1 MEFLKSHAVIKGYIL
16 LSKPTCCTENK
27 QPIKLHNYATE
38 NIAESVNFL
47 FCNLSE
53 LSHLQLET
61 KSYLVFNPVFE
72 ICVIFQIFLTKIW
85 VWFELGSIHL
95 LESPYL
101 WNYYN
106 IRGLCFRPV
115 QICSTIRV
123 SIPYENRTFLANRV
137 SQKVLF
143 FNFAFFWTRTVKWC
157 KEKIH
162 HKKFQIHRPINKKIP
177 SEIEVAP
184 RYNCWNCRHCWHC

>member
-1 MEFLKSHAVIKGYIL
+1 MQKKANHDSSSNGKVEGVEFLKSHAVIKGYIL

-72 ICVIFQIFLTKIW
+72 ICVIFQIFLTKI
-85 VWFELGSIHL
+85 
-95 LESPYL
+95 
-101 WNYYN
+101 
-106 IRGLCFRPV
+106 
-115 QICSTIRV
+115 
-123 SIPYENRTFLANRV
+123 
-137 SQKVLF
+137 
-143 FNFAFFWTRTVKWC
+143 
-157 KEKIH
+157 
-162 HKKFQIHRPINKKIP
+162 
-177 SEIEVAP
+177 
-184 RYNCWNCRHCWHC
+184 